1 MMILVGH
8 SLSLPLFFIWIKVV
22 DPGKPPQLTW
32 QRKLNNHANANVPSE
47 FTLSF
52 KEMIHL
58 VRNSFIHSFSY
69 IHTYI
74 HLQLFFYFLYRLPLV
89 IVYGAMFVKKLPK
102 EGYLILDLLFTK

>member
-1 MMILVGH
+1 MMILLSH
-8 SLSLPLFFIWIKVV
+8 SLPLFFIWIKVVV

-58 VRNSFIHSFSY
+58 VRISFIHSFIF
-69 IHTYI
+69 IHTFTI
-74 HLQLFFYFLYRLPLV
+74 
-89 IVYGAMFVKKLPK
+89 I
-102 EGYLILDLLFTK
+102 LLFSI